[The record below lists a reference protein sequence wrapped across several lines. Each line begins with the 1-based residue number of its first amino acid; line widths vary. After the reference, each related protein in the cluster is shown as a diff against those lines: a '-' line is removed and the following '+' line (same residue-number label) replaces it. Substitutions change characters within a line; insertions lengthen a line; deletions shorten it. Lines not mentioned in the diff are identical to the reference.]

1 MQEKEIKI
9 IEQGMIVA
17 ISVWISMILCDMFGL
32 SKFYAGIAA
41 LNVINLNDARTRRQA
56 YERTVTTF
64 LGGLVACGI
73 AYSGFQQNMLLY
85 VIGLGIVCCITE
97 FVIHV
102 PATVG
107 CIAFTYI
114 MLNIDPGRT
123 PTLYLEERVLGTAA
137 GALIVS
143 VLVTAYSRLK
153 HKPKE
158 TFERITEKDII
169 HHIKRGVIPGIAV
182 ILGYLIVSYL
192 NKHMSSKYVTNYTLY
207 YCALASVVPFHVDM
221 KELLHKSKERVIS
234 TIAGGIIAFFF
245 VILNLK
251 GIFWTGCGILVVI
264 FIIETFIK
272 VSASLGG
279 IVFLFI
285 MVNMTEEIT
294 PLVYYVDRVLG
305 TIIGV
310 LLIISVSYM
319 IGKLKNYILVQ
330 RGL

>member
-1 MQEKEIKI
+1 MYERELQIV
-9 IEQGMIVA
+9 EQGLIVA
-17 ISVWISMILCDMFGL
+17 IAVWVSMILCDEFGL

-56 YERTVTTF
+56 YERTITTF
-64 LGGLVACGI
+64 CGGVVACAI
-73 AYSGFQQNMLLY
+73 AYSGFQQNMFLY

-97 FVIHV
+97 FILKV

-137 GALIVS
+137 GAVVVS
-143 VLVTAYSRLK
+143 LLVTGYSRLK
-153 HKPKE
+153 HKQSEK
-158 TFERITEKDII
+158 FERETDRDIL
-169 HHIKRGVIPGIAV
+169 HHIRRGVIPGVAV
-182 ILGYLIVSYL
+182 ILGFIIVSYL
-192 NKHMSSKYVTNYTLY
+192 NKHISSKYVTNYTLY

-221 KELLHKSKERVIS
+221 KELLHKSKERVVS
-234 TIAGGIIAFFF
+234 TIAGGIIAAFF
-245 VILNLK
+245 VVFHLN
-251 GIFWTGCGILVVI
+251 GIFWTGCGILIVI
-264 FIIETFIK
+264 ILIETFIK

-285 MVNMTEEIT
+285 MVNMSEQIT
-294 PLVYYVDRVLG
+294 PLVYYVDRVVG
-305 TIIGV
+305 TVIGVVLIIGV
-310 LLIISVSYM
+310 SFI